1 MEFNVKKC
9 KIVHV
14 GHSNPGYKNEI
25 NGGELQEIYEEEDIG
40 VIVQIV

>member
-1 MEFNVKKC
+1 MKKC

-14 GHSNPGYKNEI
+14 GHSNPGYNSEI
-25 NGGELQEIYEEEDIG
+25 KGGELQEVDEEEDIG